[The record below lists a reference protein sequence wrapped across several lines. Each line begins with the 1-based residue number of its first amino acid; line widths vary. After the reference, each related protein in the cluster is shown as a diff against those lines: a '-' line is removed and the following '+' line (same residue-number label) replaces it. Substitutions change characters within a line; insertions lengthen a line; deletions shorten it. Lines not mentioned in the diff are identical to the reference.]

1 MPVYQVNEHEILQE
15 EAAMEHSETET
26 YDGRLYLSDKRL
38 IFEKR
43 GKRGLIRATP
53 PQPLLDVY
61 LFEITNVSSAV
72 PKIKVFTKKVLTV
85 EYRHED
91 ETGKARFR
99 LTDPAKWENEIRKW
113 ISDAKKQEEERQHRE
128 QEELYR
134 KNVEMA
140 RAKAGTTNVGVAYYG
155 NPKNTSKPPSNQKQD
170 DIIEGE
176 SSSTS
181 IQVQRSTPPSN
192 VPTKTC
198 PNCGEPLKPGM
209 KFCPNCGEPVK

>member
-1 MPVYQVNEHEILQE
+1 MPVYQVNEHEILHE
-15 EAAMEHSETET
+15 EAGMEHAESEIYNGTI
-26 YDGRLYLSDKRL
+26 YLSDRRL
-38 IFEKR
+38 IFEKK
-43 GKRGLIRATP
+43 GKRGLVRASP
-53 PQPLLDVY
+53 PQALLDIY
-61 LFEITNVSSAV
+61 LYEITNVSSAV

-99 LTDPAKWENEIRKW
+99 LTDPTKWENEIRKW

-155 NPKNTSKPPSNQKQD
+155 NPKNTSKSSSSQNKE
-170 DIIEGE
+170 DIIEGDYN
-176 SSSTS
+176 STS
-181 IQVQRSTPPSN
+181 IQVQRSSPPLN
-192 VPTKTC
+192 VSTKTC
-198 PNCGEPLKPGM
+198 KSCGEPLKPGM
-209 KFCPNCGEPVK
+209 KYCPYCGEPVK

>member
-1 MPVYQVNEHEILQE
+1 
-15 EAAMEHSETET
+15 MEHAETES

-38 IFEKR
+38 IFEKKGR
-43 GKRGLIRATP
+43 RGLVRATP
-53 PQPLLDVY
+53 PQALMDVY
-61 LFEITNVSSAV
+61 LHEISNVSSAV
-72 PKIKVFTKKVLTV
+72 PKIKVFTKKILTV
-85 EYRHED
+85 EYKTDDSTE
-91 ETGKARFR
+91 KARFR
-99 LTDPAKWENEIRKW
+99 LTDPSKWENEIRKW

-155 NPKNTSKPPSNQKQD
+155 NPKNNAPHSGKQKQD

-176 SSSTS
+176 SSSS
-181 IQVQRSTPPSN
+181 AIQVQRTNPVAKVSTKVCPS
-192 VPTKTC
+192 
-198 PNCGEPLKPGM
+198 CGEPLKSGM